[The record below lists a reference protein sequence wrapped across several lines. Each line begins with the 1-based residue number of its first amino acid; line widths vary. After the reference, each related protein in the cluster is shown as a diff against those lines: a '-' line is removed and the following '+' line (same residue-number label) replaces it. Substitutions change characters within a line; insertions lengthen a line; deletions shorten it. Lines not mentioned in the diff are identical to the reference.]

1 MTHKAFQN
9 ILLAVDGSEQ
19 SMKAAYAAADLAES
33 LGSSLIVLAAFEPVA
48 KILGDAERQRAIAAH
63 ISEAEKIVEA
73 ALEVIGELPSEI
85 VTEVIEGPPAEAIL
99 TVQET
104 RGSDLIIMGARGRG
118 RLAGLVLGSVSQKV
132 LAHAPCPVMFV
143 K

>member
-1 MTHKAFQN
+1 VTHKAFQN

-19 SMKAAYAAADLAES
+19 SMKAAHAAADLAGS
-33 LGSSLIVLAAFEPVA
+33 LGSSLIVLTAFEPVS

-63 ISEAEKIVEA
+63 MSEAEEYIQA
-73 ALEVIGELPSEI
+73 AVEVIGELPGEI

-99 TVQET
+99 RVQET
-104 RGSDLIIMGARGRG
+104 RGSDLIVMGARGRG